1 VKDTSMPLTPD
12 ALTDAVEYLRTLLA
26 EKKNNLR
33 RELDYTDKRDAV
45 LSIKDRYPDIS
56 DEQVHE
62 VMRRADQ

>member
-1 VKDTSMPLTPD
+1 MKDTSMPLTPD

>member
-1 VKDTSMPLTPD
+1 MPLTPD

-26 EKKNNLR
+26 EKKNHLR
-33 RELDYTDKRDAV
+33 RELDYTDKLDAV

-56 DEQVHE
+56 DDQLHE

>member
-1 VKDTSMPLTPD
+1 MKDTSMPLTPD

-26 EKKNNLR
+26 EKKNHLR